1 MVLVTMVVA
10 MNVVDGSKRE
20 EIVER
25 RSGGIEKNQNQKSK
39 REFRPKKKKERKM
52 VLFEVGI
59 EN

>member
-1 MVLVTMVVA
+1 MVLVTIVVA

-20 EIVER
+20 GIVE

-52 VLFEVGI
+52 VLSEVGI